1 MTETSVSSEGGWRR
15 HPALRFVAAAVVVAV
30 LSSIGVFAFRWS
42 NFDDELTAR
51 VTRGTLRVHLSES
64 GVMRPSQSITYR
76 SPLSGRDTEIV
87 FLVPEGTLVQKG
99 DLLARLDTTDRER
112 ELERAIQSFRQAKV
126 DETIAHLDWQ
136 DADANAKALGEGR
149 AALSADEQR
158 LRLRLADK
166 RVERLEAELESLQP
180 LLDKGFITKEELDR
194 VAFELEQATVEA
206 GIARRKTEVYVGSTQ
221 PREAQRAERVLAQR
235 EAQLENARTKLDA
248 AKSQVSW
255 LNETIQR
262 CRIYARQPGLVIYER
277 YLAASPRRKIRLGDR
292 VTSSQ
297 GLVTIPEVQ
306 RMVVETSVREGD
318 LHRIAAGQLA
328 EIRLDAFPDA
338 RLTGTVQRIG
348 AVGDSG
354 TTLFDEK
361 RFDVLVDVD
370 PADFE
375 LRPEMTARVDI
386 LVEEL
391 PNVLLAPVNALF
403 ERDGHI
409 VAHVLTGWG
418 VETRTVELG
427 ASNNVYVEVRS
438 GLDDGD
444 RLYLEDLDTAH
455 SPQDVDV
462 PEPARRKRALA
473 EGKQIA
479 PQ

>member
-1 MTETSVSSEGGWRR
+1 MSHVCWHR
-15 HPALRFVAAAVVVAV
+15 
-30 LSSIGVFAFRWS
+30 
-42 NFDDELTAR
+42 
-51 VTRGTLRVHLSES
+51 
-64 GVMRPSQSITYR
+64 
-76 SPLSGRDTEIV
+76 
-87 FLVPEGTLVQKG
+87 
-99 DLLARLDTTDRER
+99 
-112 ELERAIQSFRQAKV
+112 
-126 DETIAHLDWQ
+126 
-136 DADANAKALGEGR
+136 GEGR
-149 AALSADEQR
+149 AALSADEER

-221 PREAQRAERVLAQR
+221 PREAQKAERVLAQR
-235 EAQLENARTKLDA
+235 EAQLENARAKLDA

-262 CRIYARQPGLVIYER
+262 CRIYARHPGLVIYEQ

-338 RLTGTVQRIG
+338 RLTGTVQRVG

-354 TTLFDEK
+354 TALFDEK

-370 PADFE
+370 PADFD
-375 LRPEMTARVDI
+375 LRPEMTARIDI

-403 ERDGHI
+403 QRDGHI

-438 GLDDGD
+438 GLDDGRPTLFGGSRYGVLPSGRWWYEAKLTLHRRSS
-444 RLYLEDLDTAH
+444 RLRFLLRCSWSA
-455 SPQDVDV
+455 V
-462 PEPARRKRALA
+462 PA
-473 EGKQIA
+473 
-479 PQ
+479 

>member
-1 MTETSVSSEGGWRR
+1 MNENSAPSEEGPQR
-15 HPALRFVAAAVVVAV
+15 HPVLRLVAAGVVVAV

-64 GVMRPSQSITYR
+64 GVMKPSQSITYR

-126 DETIAHLDWQ
+126 DETIAHLERQ
-136 DADANAKALGEGR
+136 DADANAKALGEGQ
-149 AALSADEQR
+149 AALSADEER
-158 LRLRLADK
+158 LRLRLAEK
-166 RVERLEAELESLQP
+166 KVGRLEQEIESLQP

-206 GIARRKTEVYVGSTQ
+206 GIARRKTQVYVDSTQ
-221 PREAQRAERVLAQR
+221 PR
-235 EAQLENARTKLDA
+235 EAQLENARAKLDA

-262 CRIYARQPGLVIYER
+262 CSIYARQPGLVIYEQ

-306 RMVVETSVREGD
+306 RMVVETSIREAD

-338 RLTGTVQRIG
+338 RLTGTVQRVG

-354 TTLFDEK
+354 TSLFDEK
-361 RFDVLVDVD
+361 RFDVVVDVD

-427 ASNNVYVEVRS
+427 ASNSVYVEVRS

-444 RLYLEDLDTAH
+444 RLYLEDLATAH
-455 SPQDVDV
+455 SPQDADV

-473 EGKQIA
+473 EGQQIA